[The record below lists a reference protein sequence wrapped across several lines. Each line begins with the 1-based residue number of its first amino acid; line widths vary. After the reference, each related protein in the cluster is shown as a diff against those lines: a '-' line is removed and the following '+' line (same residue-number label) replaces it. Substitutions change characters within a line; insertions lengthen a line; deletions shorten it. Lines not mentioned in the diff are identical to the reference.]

1 MPLLPLSGLSVAEY
15 STGMAG
21 RLAGLLL
28 ADQGATVIICR
39 EGAEPAPLDAYLDRG
54 KHIYAATEPAWSAGA
69 DVVIR
74 DGIDKGE
81 RVHGQIRLSITAVL
95 AGETAY
101 PFPDNVGDDILKAVS
116 GFYTDLA
123 LTRKLLGDNV
133 LYTPL
138 PLCSIYAGVL
148 GATAVG
154 TALLD
159 RIRNGAVRDI
169 VISRL
174 AAGLSS
180 VGALVLE
187 VAGIPRHLQVGS
199 LISLPPEMA
208 DQVDKARADKAYFEC
223 LKRQMNPLFA
233 CYVAADGRQVML
245 LSVIHHRYARQLLEK
260 LGIWQD
266 MEALGVVD
274 LPIYDPANAE
284 FADHNIA
291 IAQNLRLPLRAK
303 LAELITAAIAQ
314 KSAEEWERTLCED
327 NIPCAM
333 VRDFNEW
340 RASDHARQSGIVE
353 TVTGCDWPQLG
364 RVVRLAS
371 AQPYP
376 PLHIGTTEKISL
388 SASPSTSAS
397 EVPASIAPLAGM
409 RVIDLANVIAG
420 PACGRMLAELGAEV
434 IKVDSSHPEHVP
446 TVTVVWPGEL
456 SQGKRSILLD
466 FRQENGREVLRR
478 LIARADLVVFNKLD
492 PVMEHLGLDRAGLA
506 RINPD
511 AIAVQLTAYKGEL
524 PSSHDDYPGYDPL
537 LQAGTGIMAR
547 FGSCDAPELH
557 GLASC
562 VDYLTGYIATFGA
575 VVALVAR
582 ERRPERGG
590 DWVDTSLACAASF
603 IQAPFQVTLAPVATA
618 DCLRQVKDGWIC
630 VEPADADAPGI
641 SQLSVPEALAAA
653 KAAGLIAVPV
663 QSIDELKARHREN
676 PCADVAF
683 KTDLGVLPAFNL
695 RPTWFQFD
703 GSPLPD
709 LAAAPAPGANAKEIL
724 LELGYGAEDVDKMM
738 SAGAVGQLLWGGF
751 SAALKSADRDQL

>member
-1 MPLLPLSGLSVAEY
+1 MSLLPLSGLSVVEY

-28 ADQGATVIICR
+28 ADQGAIVAICR
-39 EGAEPAPLDAYLDRG
+39 EGGMPVPLDAYLDRG
-54 KHIYAATEPAWSAGA
+54 KQIYASTELPLSAGA
-69 DVVIR
+69 DVVIH
-74 DGIDKGE
+74 DSIDDVE
-81 RVHGQIRLSITAVL
+81 RVHEQIRLSITAIL
-95 AGETAY
+95 PGETEY
-101 PFPDNVGDDILKAVS
+101 PFPNDVGDDILKAVS

-138 PLCSIYAGVL
+138 PLCSVYAGVL
-148 GATAVG
+148 GAIAIG
-154 TALLD
+154 TALLG
-159 RIRNGAVRDI
+159 RVRNGAGRDI

-187 VAGIPRHLQVGS
+187 VAGIPKHLQTGS
-199 LISLPPEMA
+199 IISLPPEMA
-208 DQVDKARADKAYFEC
+208 EQVDKARASKSYFEW

-233 CYVAADGRQVML
+233 CYRAADGRQIML
-245 LSVIHHRYARQLLEK
+245 LSVIHHRYARRLLEK
-260 LGIWQD
+260 LGIWKE
-266 MEALGVVD
+266 METLGVVD

-303 LAELITAAIAQ
+303 LAELITTAVAQ
-314 KSAEEWERTLCED
+314 KSAEEWERILCED

-333 VRDFNEW
+333 VRDFDEW
-340 RASDHARQSGIVE
+340 RVSSHARHSGLVE
-353 TVTGCDWPQLG
+353 AVGGCDWSQLG

-376 PLHIGTTEKISL
+376 ALHVGATEEF
-388 SASPSTSAS
+388 SPPTSWSTSKKEVAAS
-397 EVPASIAPLAGM
+397 TVPLAGI
-409 RVIDLANVIAG
+409 RVVDLANVIAG

-446 TVTVVWPGEL
+446 VVTVVWPAEL

-466 FRQENGREVLRR
+466 SRKENGREILRR

-492 PVMEHLGLDRAGLA
+492 PVMAHLGLDQAGLA

-537 LQAGTGIMAR
+537 LQAATGIMVR

-575 VVALVAR
+575 VVALTAR

-603 IQAPFQVTLAPVATA
+603 IQASFQVTSAPVGTA
-618 DCLRQVKDGWIC
+618 DCLRQTKDGWIC
-630 VEPADADAPGI
+630 VEPANAKISGI
-641 SQLSVPEALAAA
+641 AELTVPEALAAA
-653 KAAGLIAVPV
+653 NSAGIVAAPV
-663 QSIDELKARHREN
+663 QSIEELKARHREN

-683 KTDLGVLPAFNL
+683 KVDAGDLPAFNL

-703 GSPLPD
+703 GSSLPE
-709 LAAAPAPGANAKEIL
+709 LAAAPAPGANAREIL
-724 LELGYGAEDVDKMM
+724 LELGYGAGDIDEMT
-738 SAGAVGQLLWGGF
+738 SAGVVGQVLWGG
-751 SAALKSADRDQL
+751 SSMAVKSAD